1 MKNVKISLKIFFIF
15 LFIFLILAYISFVPH
30 AHVHHCCEPHCALC
44 SMADTCKNILSMAY
58 VSSVLC
64 QFIHARAGYFHRLRE
79 IPILKKNA
87 LVWQN
92 VKLLN

>member
-1 MKNVKISLKIFFIF
+1 MENAKNPLKILAAF

-30 AHVHHCCEPHCALC
+30 AHVHHGCEPHCALC
-44 SMADTCKNILSMAY
+44 SMADTCKNILCMAY

-64 QFIHARAGYFHRLRE
+64 QFIHARAGCFHGSGE
-79 IPILKKNA
+79 IPILRKNA

-92 VKLLN
+92 VKLSN

>member
-1 MKNVKISLKIFFIF
+1 MKDAKNSLKILAAF

-30 AHVHHCCEPHCALC
+30 AHVHHGCEPHCALC

-58 VSSVLC
+58 VSFVLY

-79 IPILKKNA
+79 IPILRKNA

-92 VKLLN
+92 VKLSN